1 MTPFGYSPR
10 KSAQVAAYFALRSGG
25 QVNILKLM
33 KLIYLTERE
42 YISRYDVPMLFDRLF
57 SMRNGPIMS
66 ETLNFI
72 NGDSEAEEWS
82 EFVSDRENHEVG
94 IVDGRLTIDDLDEF
108 SDSEIEV
115 LTRIWDQFG
124 HFSKWEL
131 VEYTHKHCP
140 EWEDPGDSSTAI
152 PYERLLRYLGR
163 GNADHIAGE
172 ISAMQIM
179 AKHLANADAV

>member
-1 MTPFGYSPR
+1 MTPFGYNPR

-42 YISRYDVPMLFDRLF
+42 YISRYDVPMLFDHLY
-57 SMRNGPIMS
+57 SMRNGPVMS

-72 NGDSEAEEWS
+72 NGESESTHWS

-94 IVDGRLTIDDLDEF
+94 VVKEALRIDDLDEF
-108 SDSEIEV
+108 SDADIEILDMV
-115 LTRIWDQFG
+115 WGKFG
-124 HFSKWEL
+124 HLSKWDL
-131 VEYTHKHCP
+131 VDYTHKHCP
-140 EWEDPGDSSTAI
+140 EWEDPGDSSSLI

-163 GNADHIAGE
+163 ENAEHIAGE
-172 ISAMQIM
+172 ISAMRVM
-179 AKHLANADAV
+179 AKHLANAV